1 LRSPQTLLLRLL
13 FDLRPRREIVFEK
26 ICFRLAVALT
36 KAWTPFVVLFFVNQ
50 FSAADVLSSTGEG
63 RDEMWVDEKESALAR
78 ERNARKSVH

>member
-1 LRSPQTLLLRLL
+1 
-13 FDLRPRREIVFEK
+13 
-26 ICFRLAVALT
+26 
-36 KAWTPFVVLFFVNQ
+36 VLFFVNQ